1 MEPEGPVRI
10 LVEPDG
16 SLSVIPGAAARIPAL
31 IVERCAPGRPPLR
44 SVYCHPAEVYR
55 LGNTFYVRRPTRP
68 GRAAHTVVIDADA
81 GGGTGA
87 AADLEGQPAV
97 LLSFEE

>member
-16 SLSVIPGAAARIPAL
+16 SLSLIPGAARRIPAL
-31 IVERCAPGRPPLR
+31 IVERRAPGRQPLR
-44 SVYCHPAEVYR
+44 TMYCHPAEVYR

-68 GRAAHTVVIDADA
+68 GRPAHTVVIDADA
-81 GGGTGA
+81 AGA
-87 AADLEGQPAV
+87 GVEATDLQGQPAV
-97 LLSFEE
+97 VLTFEE